1 MKKLLFIGLLS
12 LFVLPLITGFTFKN
26 STNKIMLVDETIDV
40 YTSTITGA
48 NDVEV
53 IFQRTGA
60 DAGCCDVNITYTVR
74 FNGHS
79 TSSVFYKTMY
89 QGETYAVDHI
99 QGPNPTG
106 DAEVYEVS
114 WTY

>member
-1 MKKLLFIGLLS
+1 MKKLLFVGLFGLL
-12 LFVLPLITGFTFKN
+12 VLPLITGFTFKD
-26 STNKIMLVDETIDV
+26 SINKITFIDETIDV

-53 IFQRTGA
+53 IFQRTGP

-74 FNGHS
+74 FNGQS
-79 TSSVFYKTMY
+79 TSSVFYKTMS
-89 QGETYAVDHI
+89 QGETSAREHI
-99 QGPNPTG
+99 QGPNPTA